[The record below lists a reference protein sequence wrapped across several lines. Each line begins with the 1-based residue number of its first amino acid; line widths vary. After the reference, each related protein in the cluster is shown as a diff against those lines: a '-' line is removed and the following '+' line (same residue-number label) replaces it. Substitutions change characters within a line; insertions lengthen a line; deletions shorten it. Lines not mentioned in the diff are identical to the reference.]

1 MQTRTLVGTA
11 LAVALLS
18 GCAATR
24 DAADSVVDTSS
35 EVASDVA
42 DAEIWNTIGE
52 NWDQLKTSAGNR
64 WDRLTSDDLDDVDG
78 DREELIEDVADYY
91 DISEEEAARQVDAWA
106 VSQRG

>member
-18 GCAATR
+18 GCAAT
-24 DAADSVVDTSS
+24 DSVVDTSS
-35 EVASDVA
+35 EVASDIA

-64 WDRLTSDDLDDVDG
+64 WDRLTSDDLDDIDG
-78 DREELIEDVADYY
+78 DREELIEDVAEYY
-91 DISEEEAARQVDAWA
+91 DISLEEAEEQVDTWA
-106 VSQRG
+106 VTQRS